1 MSSQKT
7 LLDALHDDVAAHPG
21 AIVVFDLDDTLFSTA
36 DRHLRIMAEFAAMIE
51 TQDAR
56 SAGILRG
63 IAREKLRY
71 SIADTA
77 KDHGL
82 EDKLA
87 LDLRSFW
94 FARFFKNP
102 YLLEDSIIP
111 GGPEYAA
118 AVIKRGGISFYMTGR
133 DEGMREGTQ
142 ASLLRHGFPDPDGK
156 NAVLV
161 LKPRF
166 DTPDF
171 AFKNEALRNL
181 KWNRRRS
188 FENEPAH
195 ANLFVGASKRHF
207 LLETKH
213 WHVGPTARLRPPHQR
228 FPAEKHCGLRAAFL
242 CAFSPLE
249 NSWQASRQYQ
259 YRETSRAL
267 GHKPFCF

>member
-1 MSSQKT
+1 MSSQKA
-7 LLDALHDDVAAHPG
+7 LLDALLDEVARQPR

-36 DRHLRIMAEFAAMIE
+36 DRHLRILGEFAAHIE

-56 SAGILRG
+56 AAGLLRA

-71 SIADTA
+71 AIADTA

-82 EDKLA
+82 EEKLA
-87 LDLRSFW
+87 KDLRDFW
-94 FARFFKNP
+94 FERFFKNP

-118 AVIKRGGISFYMTGR
+118 EVIKRGGRSFYMTGR
-133 DEGMREGTQ
+133 DEGMREGTE
-142 ASLLRHGFPDPDGK
+142 ASLLRHGFPQPDGK
-156 NAVLV
+156 GATLT

-171 AFKNEALRNL
+171 AFKNEALHTIAEMGTVIG
-181 KWNRRRS
+181 S

-195 ANLFVGASKRHF
+195 VNLFIERFPKGRHF

-213 WHVGPTARLRPPHQR
+213 SGKPVTPH
-228 FPAEKHCGLRAAFL
+228 PAVHRIKDFR
-242 CAFSPLE
+242 
-249 NSWQASRQYQ
+249 R
-259 YRETSRAL
+259 
-267 GHKPFCF
+267 

>member
-1 MSSQKT
+1 MSSQKI
-7 LLDALHDDVAAHPG
+7 LLDALLDEVAARPG

-36 DRHLRIMAEFAAMIE
+36 DRHLRIMAEYAAVIE

-71 SIADTA
+71 AIADTA

-82 EDKLA
+82 EEKLA
-87 LDLRSFW
+87 KDLRDFW

-118 AVIKRGGISFYMTGR
+118 EVIVRGGRSFYMTGR
-133 DEGMREGTQ
+133 DEGMREGTE
-142 ASLLRHGFPDPDGK
+142 ASLLRHGFPEPDGK
-156 NAVLV
+156 GATLV

-171 AFKNEALRNL
+171 AFKNEALHRVGEMGTVAG
-181 KWNRRRS
+181 S

-195 ANLFVGASKRHF
+195 VNLFVERFPKGRHF

-213 WHVGPTARLRPPHQR
+213 SGRPVALH
-228 FPAEKHCGLRAAFL
+228 
-242 CAFSPLE
+242 
-249 NSWQASRQYQ
+249 ASVHRIKDF
-259 YRETSRAL
+259 RR
-267 GHKPFCF
+267 

>member
-1 MSSQKT
+1 VSSQKA
-7 LLDALHDDVAAHPG
+7 LLDALLDEVGRTPK

-36 DRHLRIMAEFAAMIE
+36 DRHMRIMAEFAAVIE

-63 IAREKLRY
+63 IQREKLRY
-71 SIADTA
+71 AISDTA

-82 EDKLA
+82 EEKLA
-87 LDLRSFW
+87 KDLRDFW

-118 AVIKRGGISFYMTGR
+118 EVIARGGRAFYMTGR
-133 DEGMREGTQ
+133 DEGMREGTE

-156 NAVLV
+156 GATLV

-171 AFKNEALRNL
+171 AFKNEALHGL
-181 KWNRRRS
+181 AEMGAVVGS

-195 ANLFVGASKRHF
+195 VNLFVERFPKGSHF

-213 WHVGPTARLRPPHQR
+213 SGKPIQPH
-228 FPAEKHCGLRAAFL
+228 
-242 CAFSPLE
+242 
-249 NSWQASRQYQ
+249 ASVHRIKDF
-259 YRETSRAL
+259 RR
-267 GHKPFCF
+267 